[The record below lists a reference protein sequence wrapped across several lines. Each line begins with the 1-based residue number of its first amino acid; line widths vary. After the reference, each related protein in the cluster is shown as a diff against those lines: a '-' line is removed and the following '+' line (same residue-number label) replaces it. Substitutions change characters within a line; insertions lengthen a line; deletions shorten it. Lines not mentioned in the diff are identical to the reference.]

1 MIRFQVKLSESDFRE
16 LRRLAEAEYRAPQQ
30 QAGILIREALG
41 TRGLIQLNNSELSG
55 NPNNHEATD
64 DRSSKS

>member
-1 MIRFQVKLSESDFRE
+1 MIRLQVKLSESDFRE

-41 TRGLIQLNNSELSG
+41 TRGLIQHNNSELPDS
-55 NPNNHEATD
+55 PNIQEASD
-64 DRSSKS
+64 DRSAKS